1 MRLLL
6 AVFLFIAV
14 LSVSS
19 APAEEP
25 GNDYQPLVTYIRVD
39 GRACVAH
46 NAEQFVMLS
55 SMVQLVNK
63 LKRNKAEGYIDDL
76 EYRSRVSTM
85 LSDARNLGVRVN

>member
-14 LSVSS
+14 IVSS

-25 GNDYQPLVTYIRVD
+25 GNKYQPLVTYIRID
-39 GRACVAH
+39 GQVCIAH

-55 SMVQLVNK
+55 DMIHLVNQ
-63 LKRNKAEGYIDDL
+63 LKRNKANGYIDDL
-76 EYRSRVSTM
+76 KYRSQVSSM
-85 LSDARNLGVRVN
+85 LSNARSLGVKVN